1 MALPQLKH
9 NCVNNLRVTG
19 IVRPKEIWTSDETFN
34 IFLTW
39 VTVLLS
45 QLSNQ
50 SFPHV
55 YSARLRPISPSVD
68 YLDNRPPI
76 NFSRVW
82 FWLIGLSRSA
92 TYETLQYYFDH
103 RMGRGGRHN
112 DFACGRKTRVFLFCF
127 NALRWRPRTSVG
139 RTPAGQAAYSIYDD
153 SSPIITTRKEMKL
166 PFQGSPRQD
175 RQQELTF
182 VWVLANELN
191 PRANKTGSCRSR
203 LLKDG
208 GTKCRGI
215 S

>member
-1 MALPQLKH
+1 MRTTCELKIASVEWVMNGIQHYQALIKESVPRTFHLLHTFSSCGTSVPQLKH
-9 NCVNNLRVTG
+9 NCLYNLRVTG

-139 RTPAGQAAYSIYDD
+139 RTPAG
-153 SSPIITTRKEMKL
+153 
-166 PFQGSPRQD
+166 
-175 RQQELTF
+175 
-182 VWVLANELN
+182 
-191 PRANKTGSCRSR
+191 
-203 LLKDG
+203 
-208 GTKCRGI
+208 
-215 S
+215 